1 MASIT
6 PEQALAYLQR
16 FELLAEV
23 QAAELQHASVES
35 RFRQL
40 SALMSSRHLFRAET
54 DREQDVSIARERWD
68 RLRQALG
75 G

>member
-1 MASIT
+1 MAAIS
-6 PEQALAYLQR
+6 PEQARAYLER

-23 QAAELQHASVES
+23 QAAESQHASVEG

-40 SALMSSRHLFRAET
+40 SALMSSRHVFRAEI
-54 DREQDVSIARERWD
+54 DRERDVSIARERWD

-75 G
+75 